1 MPDVGCF
8 VRKSMALVRSIISPD
23 AVFIFILN
31 VYAFFCK
38 GQQAIYSVFLKEKL
52 IEEKQKEMAD
62 SSVSLSQGLSTF
74 RDVTVDFS
82 QEKEC
87 LDSAQ
92 RTLYIDVIL
101 ENYNNLVSLENYYI
115 CDPVHHHVK
124 TEKESC
130 QCDEL
135 DKVLHDPS
143 TCALHRTSEST
154 ENSNDYTCSS
164 HRDASVDLSNPDRHE
179 SMHSGEEPCRPKDCE
194 KSVNLCSSIT
204 QDQRLY
210 SAKKHHGRGEY
221 DDYFISAYSLM
232 QQTICIREKQ
242 HQCKECGKSFSS
254 ASNLS
259 VHRRIH
265 TGKKP
270 YKCTFCEKSFTQRST
285 LKIHQRLHTGEKP
298 YKCKE
303 CGKSF
308 RQLSG
313 FKSHQKLH
321 TGEKPYKCKENGE
334 SFIEK
339 SSLKGHYR
347 IHAEGK
353 CEGSLITQTC
363 SPVQQNKG
371 AWKVE
376 REETEAMDPGQQDI
390 RHLLFLKEK
399 FNKEKHHEITDS
411 TGHMSQG
418 LLTFRDVTVDFSQ
431 EEWECLDSA
440 QQSLYINVMLEN
452 YNNLVFVENYCKC
465 DPVHHHVKTEKESCQ
480 CDELDKVLHDPSTC
494 ALHRTSESTENSNDY
509 TCSSHRDASVDS
521 SNPDRHES
529 MYTGEEPCLSK
540 DCEKSVNLCSNITQ
554 DQRLYTAEK
563 EHRQGEY
570 DDYFSSLFDL
580 WHQAVY
586 IGKKP
591 HQFGKFD
598 KCFNTTSNFTLHK
611 RIHTREKPY
620 KCSVCD
626 KSFTWCSNL
635 ERHQRVHTGEKP
647 YKCGV
652 CGKSFNVNSSLERHQ
667 RIHTGE
673 KPYKCGVCDKS
684 FNVNSSLKMHQKTH
698 TGEKPYKCRECDKS
712 FTQNAHLKRHQ
723 RVHTGEKP
731 YRCQECDKSFT
742 KCSTLQSHQ
751 KIHTKEKTYKCKAC
765 DISFTQYSNLKKHQ
779 RVHPKERPYFCK
791 ECGKFFTSN
800 SYLKIHEKIH
810 TGEKPYKC
818 KECGKSFT
826 QCSTLRVHYRV
837 HTRERPCICKEC
849 GESFTKS
856 SSLRAHQKNSH

>member
-1 MPDVGCF
+1 MSDSMVNMPQD
-8 VRKSMALVRSIISPD
+8 
-23 AVFIFILN
+23 
-31 VYAFFCK
+31 
-38 GQQAIYSVFLKEKL
+38 
-52 IEEKQKEMAD
+52 
-62 SSVSLSQGLSTF
+62 LSTF
-74 RDVTVDFS
+74 RDVTVDIS
-82 QEKEC
+82 QKEKEC
-87 LDSAQ
+87 LGSAQ
-92 RTLYIDVIL
+92 RALYIDVML
-101 ENYNNLVSLENYYI
+101 ENYNNLVSVENYCK

-124 TEKESC
+124 TETESC
-130 QCDEL
+130 QCNEL
-135 DKVLHDPS
+135 GKVLHDPS
-143 TCALHRTSEST
+143 SCALYRTSEPT
-154 ENSNDYTCSS
+154 ENSNNYTCSNP
-164 HRDASVDLSNPDRHE
+164 RDASVDSSNPDRHE
-179 SMHSGEEPCRPKDCE
+179 SMHTREEACQSKNCERPL
-194 KSVNLCSSIT
+194 NLCSNMT
-204 QDQRLY
+204 QDQRVY
-210 SAKKHHGRGEY
+210 TAKKDHRQRDY
-221 DDYFISAYSLM
+221 DDYFTSAYRLM

-242 HQCKECGKSFSS
+242 HQCKECGKSFST

-321 TGEKPYKCKENGE
+321 TGEKPYKGKEYGK

-339 SSLKGHYR
+339 SSLKGHSR
-347 IHAEGK
+347 IHTGGK
-353 CEGSLITQTC
+353 WEGSLITQTY
-363 SPVQQNKG
+363 SPVQQNRG
-371 AWKVE
+371 TWKVE
-376 REETEAMDPGQQDI
+376 REEETVAKDAGQQDI
-390 RHLLFLKEK
+390 NLASRLLFLKEK
-399 FNKEKHHEITDS
+399 LNQEKQHEMADS
-411 TGHMSQG
+411 TGHTSQG
-418 LLTFRDVTVDFSQ
+418 LLTFREVTVDFSQ
-431 EEWECLDSA
+431 EEWELMDSA
-440 QQSLYINVMLEN
+440 QRALYIDVMLEN
-452 YNNLVFVENYCKC
+452 YNNLVFVGNYCKS
-465 DPVHHHVKTEKESCQ
+465 DPVHQHVKTEKESCQ
-480 CDELDKVLHDPSTC
+480 CNELGKVLHDPSTC
-494 ALHRTSESTENSNDY
+494 ALYRTSETTENSNDY
-509 TCSSHRDASVDS
+509 TCSNHRDASVDS

-529 MYTGEEPCLSK
+529 MHTGEGTCRST
-540 DCEKSVNLCSNITQ
+540 DCERPLNLCFNITQ
-554 DQRLYTAEK
+554 DLRLYTAKK

-570 DDYFSSLFDL
+570 DDYFSSTFDL
-580 WHQAVY
+580 WQQSIY
-586 IGKKP
+586 IGRKP

-598 KCFNTTSNFTLHK
+598 KCFNTTSSLTLHQ
-611 RIHTREKPY
+611 RIHSGEKPY

-626 KSFTWCSNL
+626 KSFTWFSNL

-667 RIHTGE
+667 RVHTGE
-673 KPYKCGVCDKS
+673 KPYKCGVCGKS

-742 KCSTLQSHQ
+742 KCSTLQAHQ

-765 DISFTQYSNLKKHQ
+765 DISFTQYSNLRKHQ

-800 SYLKIHEKIH
+800 SYLKIHQKIH

-826 QCSTLRVHYRV
+826 QCSTLRAHYRV
-837 HTRERPCICKEC
+837 HTRERPCMCKEC
-849 GESFTKS
+849 GKSFTKS
-856 SSLRAHQKNSH
+856 SILRAHQKIHTEEKNTDVNKMT